1 MRTGSDIHRPD
12 KRASTI
18 ARRIEGDII
27 RRGWPIGE
35 SLGSEH
41 TLQERYRV
49 SRSVLREAVR
59 LVEHHQVARMR
70 RGPNGGLLV
79 CEPDAAPATRAL
91 VIYLEYL
98 GTTIGDLLRARLVLE
113 PLAASL
119 AAERIDEAGI
129 DRLRAVLRAEEHRK
143 PAPQDEFH
151 VALAERS
158 KNPVLQLF
166 IDVLMRLTRSYCPA
180 PPQAAARPAS
190 SPRSAAEQPASSPG
204 GRYGRDSHA
213 DSTSEA
219 LEAVDRMHDD
229 HSDIV
234 AAVTAGDSAR
244 AKTLS
249 ERHVE
254 SVSAWLQRHHSPGR
268 GRGRTEFNR
277 EAPRGK
283 LAEVLAAT
291 IGDDIAVNGW
301 QVGSVVGTETALLER
316 YQVSRSVLREAVRL
330 LEYHAIA
337 RMRRGPGGGLVVTK
351 PQAQASIDTFALYLQ
366 YRKPS
371 REDLRLVRDAIEID
385 NVAKV
390 VRRREEHEVRAFL
403 DTHRLVIDETPN
415 DVRRAGMAEFLFH
428 IGLAQLAGNAVLDLF
443 LRILVEL
450 FRRHWS
456 TSEPRLPSR
465 GDVIDVERA
474 HLRIIEAIAAGDD
487 SLARYRLR
495 RHLDV
500 AASWWP

>member
-1 MRTGSDIHRPD
+1 MSPVSDAGRAD
-12 KRASTI
+12 KRASKI
-18 ARRIEGDII
+18 ARQIEADIV
-27 RRGWPIGE
+27 RRGWAIGE

-41 TLQERYRV
+41 ALQQRFRV

-70 RGPNGGLLV
+70 RGPNGGLLI
-79 CEPDAAPATRAL
+79 CEPDAAPATRAV

-98 GTTIGDLLRARLVLE
+98 GTTLGDLLNARLVLE

-143 PAPQDEFH
+143 PGLPAPRDEFH
-151 VALAERS
+151 IALAERS

-166 IDVLMRLTRSYCPA
+166 IDVLMRLT
-180 PPQAAARPAS
+180 ARYARQS
-190 SPRSAAEQPASSPG
+190 RTDSA
-204 GRYGRDSHA
+204 D
-213 DSTSEA
+213 
-219 LEAVDRMHDD
+219 EAVEAIDQMHTD
-229 HSDIV
+229 HSEIV

-254 SVSAWLQRHHSPGR
+254 AVTAWLQDHQPGDDAGHDGPPR
-268 GRGRTEFNR
+268 GRGSRAGRAREPRPVRRLNL

-291 IGDDIAVNGW
+291 VADDIAASGW
-301 QVGSVVGTETALLER
+301 QVGSVFGTETALLER
-316 YQVSRSVLREAVRL
+316 YRVSRAVLREAVRL

-337 RMRRGPGGGLVVTK
+337 HMRRGPGGGLVVAK
-351 PQAQASIDTFALYLQ
+351 PQAQASIDTIALYLQ

-371 REDLRLVRDAIEID
+371 REDLRCVRDAIEID

-390 VRRREEHEVRAFL
+390 VKRRTESEVAAFL
-403 DTHRLVIDETPN
+403 AGHRATHRLAVDENPQQTAD
-415 DVRRAGMAEFLFH
+415 DVRKAAVEEFRFH
-428 IGLAQLAGNAVLDLF
+428 VGLAQLAGNAPLDLF
-443 LRILVEL
+443 LRIIVEL

-456 TSEPRLPSR
+456 STGQALPTW
-465 GDVIDVERA
+465 GDVVAVEHA
-474 HLRIIEAIAAGDD
+474 HLRILEAIAAGDD
-487 SLARYRLR
+487 SLARYRVR
-495 RHLDV
+495 RHLDA
-500 AASWWP
+500 AASWWL